1 MSDAKSN
8 RIPDEKAFNMGG
20 FWCLH
25 FQTANHTTP
34 QPSALN
40 RLAGRHWRLPL
51 GLDPLLI
58 SCSPAFFP
66 ISAILE
72 VHRRRYRMLSPTLS
86 QPPCPTPAETIAAA
100 LDRVV
105 PLQGLPFEDRLWLA
119 RHGEEVVAEPGDILF
134 EEGDPANRM
143 ILILKGEI
151 HVRRKR
157 GGPMELF
164 IGRAGQMT
172 GLLPFSRMKVSGGQ
186 GFAVSQVWALLIPKS
201 LFAEMLEAIPTM
213 TQRVVSTLLDRV
225 REVTRIEQQ
234 AEKLNALGKLAGN
247 LAHELNN
254 PASAAQRSAAS
265 LVMELRANR
274 QNRFKLVNLCLSEEQ
289 IREIENWEQ
298 RILSRSVH
306 LDGQDAGAL
315 IAREEELR
323 NWLSE
328 LPCEGAWE
336 VAAQLAEQR
345 ATVADLEQL
354 RSLLGANEACITLQY
369 FARYIRSSRS
379 VETLLNSTA
388 RIFDLIS
395 AVKAYSYMDRAP
407 ILEVDV
413 PAGLDATV
421 QMLQS
426 RMKNV
431 EIERDYEPGLPHISA
446 YGSELNQVWT
456 ALIENAL
463 DAIADGGVGGRLKL
477 TCRLEGEM
485 MLVEI
490 WDTGPGIPTDL
501 QDRIFEPFFTTK
513 APGLG
518 LGLGLDNAMRIVRK
532 HRGHLS
538 VRSDPG
544 STCFRVR
551 LPLDQLQAY

>member
-1 MSDAKSN
+1 
-8 RIPDEKAFNMGG
+8 
-20 FWCLH
+20 
-25 FQTANHTTP
+25 
-34 QPSALN
+34 
-40 RLAGRHWRLPL
+40 
-51 GLDPLLI
+51 
-58 SCSPAFFP
+58 
-66 ISAILE
+66 
-72 VHRRRYRMLSPTLS
+72 MLSPTLTA
-86 QPPCPTPAETIAAA
+86 PACPTPPEEIAAA
-100 LDRVV
+100 IDRVV
-105 PLQGLPFEDRLWLA
+105 PLHGLPIEDRLWLA
-119 RHGEEVVAEPGDILF
+119 RHGEEVIAEPGQVLF
-134 EEGDPANRM
+134 EEGAAADRM

-151 HVRRKR
+151 HVRRQR

-172 GLLPFSRMKVSGGQ
+172 GYLPFSRMKISGGQ
-186 GFAVSQVWALLIPKS
+186 GFAVSPVWALTIQKE
-201 LFAEMLEAIPTM
+201 LFPEMLQAIPTM
-213 TQRVVSTLLDRV
+213 AQRVVSTLLDRV

-234 AEKLNALGKLAGN
+234 AEKLSSLNKLAGN

-254 PASAAQRSAAS
+254 PASAAQRAAS
-265 LVMELRANR
+265 SLVTELRANR
-274 QNRFKLVNLCLSEEQ
+274 QNRFKLVNLCLTEEQ
-289 IREIENWEQ
+289 IRGIEDWEQ
-298 RILSRSVH
+298 RVLSLPEAANGVN
-306 LDGQDAGAL
+306 AGEL
-315 IAREEELR
+315 IVREEKLR

-328 LPCEGAWE
+328 LPCEGSWE
-336 VAAQLAEQR
+336 VAAQLNEQG
-345 ATVADLEQL
+345 VGVSDLEA
-354 RSLLGANEACITLQY
+354 LLAILEPREACIALQF
-369 FARYIRSSRS
+369 FARYLRTSRS
-379 VETLLNSTA
+379 VETLINSTD

-426 RMKNV
+426 RLTQV
-431 EIERDYEPGLPHISA
+431 TIEREYEPDLPHISA

-456 ALIENAL
+456 ALLENAL
-463 DAIADGGVGGRLKL
+463 DAMGNQGLLRL

-485 MLVEI
+485 LLVEI
-490 WDTGPGIPTDL
+490 WDAGPGIPPEL

-513 APGLG
+513 PPGQG

-538 VRSDPG
+538 VRSEPG